1 MKQNSV
7 RFICLLLLGIVG
19 IGWGYAQTLVT
30 GRVLDKEMKAPI
42 VGASVTTGQGVT
54 LKGTT
59 TDVDG
64 NFKLEVPRNATLS
77 IRSVGYTPYTYK
89 VSVTARTH
97 ALGDIYLTEDAVSL
111 GQVEVIASI
120 VPRDRKVPVPVSTIS
135 LPQIESKSFNSEFP
149 ELLKS
154 TPSVYVTRSGGG
166 FGDSRIMMRGF
177 DTNNLGVLI
186 NGVPV
191 NDMENGRVYWSNWA
205 GLTDVSSL
213 VQVQRGLG
221 ASRLGISSVGGTINI
236 VTKNV
241 DAKKGGSVYTGI
253 GNDQY
258 VKYGFNVSTG
268 LMDNGWALTASGAT
282 SYGDGYV
289 KGTDFRGW
297 SYFLNLSKKI
307 NDEHTVSFTA
317 FGAPQWHNQRSA
329 RHTQEQ
335 YAQHPDK
342 ERMNLEYGYLNG
354 KVYSPRYNFFHKPQ
368 LSINHLWKIDD
379 QSSLSTAV
387 YASIAT
393 GGGRRVDGKSEKV
406 DEKTTIYYKNWIEAY
421 RGRLNAIAKRTPGGL
436 IDWESVFAANAAE
449 GDKGSKV
456 ILANSVNNHQWYGV
470 LSTYRNRLDENFTLT
485 AGLDGRFYRGDHY
498 KQVSDLLGG
507 KNYQNQMLQSQV
519 NAGKASLQVGDI
531 FDYHNI
537 GEVVWGGAF
546 AQGEFTSDEFDA
558 FLSGSLTYQGYRY
571 IVPDG
576 YSVVNAAKLAEEVRN
591 REASDRINFMP
602 FSIKAGASYKFL
614 DYNNV
619 FVNAGY
625 FTRAPH
631 FDGTFLNYSTEVNK
645 HLTDEKILTAEL
657 GYGFTNEYFRI
668 NLNGYYTKWNDR
680 FLRRSSVLDTRQYFN
695 FRGLNAQHMGVEL
708 EAEAR
713 PVDELRLTA
722 MVSWGDWR
730 WGSKTYYDIYDES
743 QTKLGE
749 GEIDLQGVHVGNSA
763 QFTAAFGFDWEV
775 FSKLHLRGNVN
786 YFGKNYADFEPTN
799 RLSKNKAGEIEVYTG
814 DAWKMP
820 DYTLVDLSLSY
831 NFELY
836 KGMNATLFGG
846 VNNLFNTRYI
856 ADATDGVKVNADNV
870 RTGED
875 ALVWYGFGRTWQMGM
890 RVNF

>member
-1 MKQNSV
+1 MRQNRV
-7 RFICLLLLGIVG
+7 RFMSLLLLTLIS
-19 IGWGYAQTLVT
+19 IGWTYAQTLVT
-30 GRVLDKEMKAPI
+30 GKVLDKELKSPI
-42 VGASVTTGQGVT
+42 VGASVSTGQGAT

-59 TDVDG
+59 TDAEG
-64 NFKLEVPRNATLS
+64 NFKLEVPRNATLT
-77 IRSVGYTPYTYK
+77 IRSVGYVSYTHK
-89 VSVTARTH
+89 LSATTRTY
-97 ALGDIYLTEDAVSL
+97 ALGTIYLVEDAVSL

-120 VPRDRKVPVPVSTIS
+120 VPKDRKVPVPVSNIS
-135 LPQIESKSFNSEFP
+135 LAQIESKAFNTEFP

-205 GLTDVSSL
+205 GLNDVSSL

-258 VKYGFNVSTG
+258 VKYGFSISTG
-268 LMDNGWALTASGAT
+268 LMDNGWAVTASGAT

-307 NDEHTVSFTA
+307 NEDHTLSFTA

-335 YAQHPDK
+335 YAEHPDK

-354 KVYSPRYNFFHKPQ
+354 GVYSARHNFYHKPQ
-368 LSINHLWKIDD
+368 LSLNHLWRIDER
-379 QSSLSTAV
+379 SSLSTAV
-387 YASIAT
+387 YASIAN
-393 GGGRRVDGKSEKV
+393 GGGRRVDGKIEKV
-406 DEKTTIYYKNWIEAY
+406 GGKTVRYTNWIEAY
-421 RGRLNAIAKRTPGGL
+421 RGKLDPIAKRTASGL
-436 IDWESVFAANAAE
+436 VDWESIFAANAAE

-456 ILANSVNNHQWYGV
+456 ILANSVNNHQWYGI
-470 LSTYRNRLDENFTLT
+470 LSTYRNRLDEQFTIT
-485 AGLDGRFYRGDHY
+485 AGVDGRLYKGDHY
-498 KQVSDLLGG
+498 KQVYDLLGG
-507 KNYQNQMLQSQV
+507 VNYQNQLLKNQID
-519 NAGKASLQVGDI
+519 AGKTFLKPGDI

-571 IVPDG
+571 LVPDG
-576 YSVVNAAKLAEEVRN
+576 YNEANYKKLAADIRD
-591 REASDRINFMP
+591 RAASDRVNFMP

-631 FDGTFLNYSTEVNK
+631 FGGTFLNYSAEINK
-645 HLTDEKILTAEL
+645 NLTNEKILTAEL
-657 GYGFTNEYFRI
+657 GYGFTNEYVRV

-713 PVDELRLTA
+713 PVDELRLNA
-722 MVSWGDWR
+722 MISWGDWR
-730 WGSKTYYDIYDES
+730 WGGKTLFDVYDES
-743 QTKLGE
+743 QTKVGD
-749 GEIDLQGVHVGNSA
+749 GEINLKGVHVGNSA

-799 RLSKNKAGEIEVYTG
+799 RLSKKGGEIEVYTG

-820 DYTLVDLSLSY
+820 DYTLVDLSVSY

-836 KGMNATLFGG
+836 KGMTATIFGG

-856 ADATDGVKVNADNV
+856 ADATDGVKVDSNNV